1 MLVHYISYI
10 DFMSVK
16 VVIVCFLPFNSSR
29 TIVSHNYIF
38 HVKGSKKVVDSFDGS
53 FSWKFKGGLYSL
65 VVKTFN
71 LLEFEGLCIHEIV
84 LALSIVNEGSIPEM
98 GDNIGHPAIDD
109 VPLRAFAPFHDVY
122 NLHRAFDLIFN
133 VFQVLFK
140 V

>member
-71 LLEFEGLCIHEIV
+71 LLEFEGLCIHEIIF
-84 LALSIVNEGSIPEM
+84 ALFIVNESSIPEM
-98 GDNIGHPAIDD
+98 RDNICHPTVDD
-109 VPLRAFAPFHDVY
+109 MPLRAFAPFHD
-122 NLHRAFDLIFN
+122 I
-133 VFQVLFK
+133 
-140 V
+140 